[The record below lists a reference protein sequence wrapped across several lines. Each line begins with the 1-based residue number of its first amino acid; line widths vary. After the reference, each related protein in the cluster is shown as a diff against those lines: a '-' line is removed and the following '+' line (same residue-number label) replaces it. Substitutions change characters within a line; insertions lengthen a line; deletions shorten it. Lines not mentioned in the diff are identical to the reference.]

1 MSVCVCVCVCVCAY
15 YTCSTSATLSPA
27 CNYFFFPVTIFFFL
41 QALKAAESFRVRC
54 ERVGGVVEDKLCSD
68 GKKKDAQNPDTKV
81 KKRPLEEEVLP

>member
-1 MSVCVCVCVCVCAY
+1 VCILHA
-15 YTCSTSATLSPA
+15 A
-27 CNYFFFPVTIFFFL
+27 CLQRYRLLVTTFFPPVTIFFFFL